1 MTPGVKIQLG
11 DKEFEI
17 PPISL
22 GMLRGGLM
30 EKMKKHDE
38 MLQSPGMDANDLL
51 LARGEII
58 FAALKRNY
66 PDLSEEEA
74 FNRLDYGNVSK
85 AWQAILGLSGFM
97 GEALGTT
104 QEVSATVSSLTTP
117 PSPPP
122 TDGTVV

>member
-1 MTPGVKIQLG
+1 MIPGVKIQLG

-38 MLQSPGMDANDLL
+38 MLLDSNMNANDLL
-51 LARGEII
+51 LLRGEII

-66 PDLSEEEA
+66 PDLTEDEA
-74 FNRLDYGNVSK
+74 FERLDYGNTSD
-85 AWQAILGLSGFM
+85 AWRAVLGLSGFV
-97 GEALGTT
+97 GEAQGT
-104 QEVSATVSSLTTP
+104 ALDPNTVSSRTMP
-117 PSPPP
+117 PLPPP
-122 TDGTVV
+122 TDGPNQ